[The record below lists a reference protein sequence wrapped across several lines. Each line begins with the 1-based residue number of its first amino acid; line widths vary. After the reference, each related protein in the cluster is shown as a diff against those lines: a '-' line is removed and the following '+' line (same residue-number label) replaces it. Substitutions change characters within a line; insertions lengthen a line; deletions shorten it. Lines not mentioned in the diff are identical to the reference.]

1 MTKTEIEIAK
11 TAFAMVKSIG
21 HHIDLIEEQH
31 DSNFAEQVFNS
42 VALTMLT
49 KICLGIAE
57 NNGTAAFEIYWS
69 DVDSKLREMI
79 QTFACTPTKH

>member
-42 VALTMLT
+42 EALTMLT
-49 KICLGIAE
+49 KNCLGIPE
-57 NNGTAAFEIYWS
+57 NNGTAAFESYWS

>member
-11 TAFAMVKSIG
+11 AAYAMVKSIG

-31 DSNFAEQVFNS
+31 DSDFAEQVFNS

-57 NNGTAAFEIYWS
+57 NGGHSAFESYWS
-69 DVDSKLREMI
+69 EVDTKLREMI
-79 QTFACTPTKH
+79 EAFACMPTKH

>member
-11 TAFAMVKSIG
+11 TALGMVKSIG

-31 DSNFAEQVFNS
+31 DSGFAEQVFNS

-57 NNGTAAFEIYWS
+57 HNGHAAFESYWS
-69 DVDSKLREMI
+69 DVDSKLREMVK
-79 QTFACTPTKH
+79 TFACQPTKH

>member
-11 TAFAMVKSIG
+11 TAYAMVRSISIHVDQIG
-21 HHIDLIEEQH
+21 EQH
-31 DSNFAEQVFNS
+31 DSDFAEQVYNS

-57 NNGTAAFEIYWS
+57 NNGAAACESYWS
-69 DVDSKLREMI
+69 EVDCKLREMI
-79 QTFACTPTKH
+79 QTFACMPTKH

>member
-57 NNGTAAFEIYWS
+57 HNGTAAFESYW
-69 DVDSKLREMI
+69 
-79 QTFACTPTKH
+79 